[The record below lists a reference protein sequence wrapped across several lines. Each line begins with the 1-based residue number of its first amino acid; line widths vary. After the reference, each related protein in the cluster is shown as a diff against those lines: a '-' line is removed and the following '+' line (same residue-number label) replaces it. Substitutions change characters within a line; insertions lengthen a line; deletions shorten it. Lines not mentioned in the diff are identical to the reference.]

1 MKRLVFFRAVPRGL
15 AVCLCAALLLGQLAA
30 VTTLGQSVPPPAE
43 ADVVRFLEQAAW
55 GPTDVL
61 VARVQSLGF
70 DAWLREQFSAP
81 VTGYPN
87 LPVPPAN
94 ECLACP
100 EGSPPTCKRDTYT
113 MYPLQVRFFQ
123 NALTGQDQ
131 LRQRVAFAL
140 HQILVVSA
148 NTISAPS
155 AQAQYLNILFNN
167 ALGNYRDILQQ
178 ITLNPAMGDYLD
190 MVNNAKPNLR
200 TGVEPNENYAREV
213 LQLFSLGTV
222 LLNGDG
228 SVKKDSAGNPLPAY
242 TQEII
247 EGFAYTFTGWTYAP
261 LPGAVSKWKNPK
273 NYVQPM
279 ILYRNAQGV
288 DEQHAKEAKTL
299 LQYPGARFPQLPAN
313 QDGETDL
320 RQALDNI
327 FYHPNVGPF
336 LAGRLIR
343 ALVTSNPSPA
353 YVRRV
358 AAAFDNNG
366 AGVRG
371 DMKAVVR
378 AILLDSE
385 ARGASKPATT
395 YGKLREPLQFAL
407 NILRAFNA
415 TGDGALE
422 SSVRGM
428 GQRLFYPPSVFSY
441 FPAEYIVPGT
451 TVYGP
456 EFGIQS
462 TSTAVAHA
470 NFVNKA
476 VFGRFGD
483 AAPAGTQ
490 LDLNPCVALASNPN
504 ALLDKLN
511 RLMLHGTMTAAMR
524 TEILNAIN
532 AVSAT
537 DLKRRAQTAVYLV
550 AASSQYQVQR

>member
-1 MKRLVFFRAVPRGL
+1 MKRLVFCRVVPRAW
-15 AVCLCAALLLGQLAA
+15 AVCLCAALLLGQLATMTA
-30 VTTLGQSVPPPAE
+30 LGQTVPPPAE
-43 ADVVRFLEQAAW
+43 ADVVRFLEQATW
-55 GPTDVL
+55 GPNEAL
-61 VARVQSLGF
+61 IARVQSLGF
-70 DAWLREQFSAP
+70 EAWLREQFSAP

-87 LPVPPAN
+87 LAVPPAN
-94 ECLACP
+94 ECVACP
-100 EGSPPTCKRDTYT
+100 AGSPPTCVRDTYT

-123 NALTGQDQ
+123 NALGGPDQ
-131 LRQRVAFAL
+131 LRQRMAFAL
-140 HQILVVSA
+140 HEILVVSA
-148 NTISAPS
+148 NTIPQPS
-155 AQAQYLNILFNN
+155 AMAPYLNILFDN

-190 MVNNAKPNLR
+190 MVNNAKPNPR
-200 TGVEPNENYAREV
+200 TGVEPNENYGREV
-213 LQLFSLGTV
+213 LQLFSIGTV
-222 LLNGDG
+222 LLNPDG
-228 SVKKDSAGNPLPAY
+228 TPKKDSAGQPLPAY

-247 EGFAYTFTGWTYAP
+247 EGFAFTFTGWTYAP
-261 LPGAVSKWKNPK
+261 LPGVASRWRNPR
-273 NYVQPM
+273 NYVAPM
-279 ILYRNAQGV
+279 ILYRNTLGV
-288 DEQHAKEAKTL
+288 DEQHAKTAKTL
-299 LQYPGARFPQLPAN
+299 LQYPNARFPQLPAN
-313 QDGETDL
+313 QTGEQDL
-320 RQALDNI
+320 QQALDNI

-336 LAGRLIR
+336 IGTRLIH

-353 YVRRV
+353 YVRRA

-371 DMKAVVR
+371 DLKAVVR

-385 ARGASKPATT
+385 ARGAVKTAAS
-395 YGKLREPLQFAL
+395 YGKLREPLQFAT

-415 TGDGALE
+415 ASDGAMT

-428 GQRLFYPPSVFSY
+428 GQSLFVPPSVFSY
-441 FPAEYIVPGT
+441 FPAEYVVPGT

-476 VFGRFGD
+476 VFGRFGE

-490 LDLNPCVALASNPN
+490 LNLEACIALAANPN

-511 RLMLHGTMTAAMR
+511 RVMLHGTMSAAMR
-524 TEILNAIN
+524 TEILTAIN
-532 AVSAT
+532 AVAAT
-537 DLKRRAQTAVYLV
+537 DLKRRAQTAIYLI